1 MADIKPM
8 EKIASR
14 WQKVSSVSQQEYTE
28 GVMNPRKDWAT
39 ATQAAAANYAKGVQ
53 TAISNNSF
61 ANGVKN
67 AGSEKW
73 AKGAT
78 TKGPSRWAEG
88 IRLAGDAYA
97 QGFAPYREV
106 IARTVLPARGPKG
119 DPQNIN
125 RVSVIANA
133 LHKEKVSR
141 STGR

>member
-8 EKIASR
+8 EMIANR
-14 WQKVSSVSQQEYTE
+14 WQKVSSVSQQEYTD

-39 ATQAAAANYAKGVQ
+39 ATQNAAASYAKGVQ
-53 TAISNNSF
+53 TAISNGSY
-61 ANGVKN
+61 AVGVKK
-67 AGSEKW
+67 AGTAKW
-73 AKGAT
+73 QKGAVE
-78 TKGPSRWAEG
+78 KGPSRWAEG
-88 IRLAGDAYA
+88 IRLAGDAYS

-125 RVSVIANA
+125 RVAILATA

-141 STGR
+141 SSGR